1 MGLIKYGNLTNACIV
16 LFAKKPSLYIPQ
28 SRIRLTVY
36 PSSKTEDKFVND
48 RIFEGDLFK
57 NIITV
62 LNFID
67 ITFGRSI
74 VVEGESEGEG
84 EGVNEELNLL
94 FQAVV
99 NNPGL
104 KAPAIAEI
112 IDKSLSSTER
122 YIRKLKKVRLI
133 EYKGVSKK
141 GGYFITDS
149 T

>member
-74 VVEGESEGEG
+74 VVEGESEGM
-84 EGVNEELNLL
+84 N
-94 FQAVV
+94 
-99 NNPGL
+99 
-104 KAPAIAEI
+104 
-112 IDKSLSSTER
+112 
-122 YIRKLKKVRLI
+122 
-133 EYKGVSKK
+133 
-141 GGYFITDS
+141 
-149 T
+149 